1 MRVLLCPEP
10 MDTEALLTVTP
21 EELAQALLLRRQVLK
36 EELPN
41 VIRNLEA
48 EEESLEPRARRI
60 VASHRAS
67 NEKVAQLK
75 ERRNRAQKEAGSIL
89 GRVKMDRD
97 SLAESGKM
105 VNLDPNWKRE
115 KILDE
120 LEQIEDSIQTSAL
133 DHIAERKLL
142 DRRKKLLEENDR
154 WLKSRRDSNPEMAS
168 FIDSRAE
175 MNTLYREADKAH
187 RSMIETVEKAQPMHE
202 KKMVLTAELRDIR
215 RQMDRAKELL
225 AQSDYAIAHWER
237 RLKDGFGELGGGFPN
252 LMAANTRVAK
262 GGRSSFARNSK
273 PTRNK
278 NRQGGEEG

>member
-1 MRVLLCPEP
+1 

-41 VIRNLEA
+41 VIRTLEA
-48 EEESLEPRARRI
+48 EEESLEPRVQRI
-60 VASHRAS
+60 VTSHRAS
-67 NEKVAQLK
+67 NEKVAKLK

-89 GRVKMDRD
+89 GQVRMNRD

-115 KILDE
+115 KLLDE

-142 DRRKKLLEENDR
+142 DRRKKLLEDNDR
-154 WLKSRRDSNPEMAS
+154 WLRSRRDSNPEMAS

-187 RSMIETVEKAQPMHE
+187 RSMIEIVEKAQPMHE
-202 KKMVLTAELRDIR
+202 KKVTLTAELRDIR

-252 LMAANTRVAK
+252 LMAANTRVAE
-262 GGRSSFARNSK
+262 GGKSSFARNSN

-278 NRQGGEEG
+278 NRQGGEEE

>member
-1 MRVLLCPEP
+1 
-10 MDTEALLTVTP
+10 MDTEALLKVTP
-21 EELAQALLLRRQVLK
+21 GELAQALLLRRQVLK

-41 VIRNLEA
+41 VIRTLEA
-48 EEESLEPRARRI
+48 EEESLEPRVQRI
-60 VASHRAS
+60 VTSHRAS

-89 GRVKMDRD
+89 GQVRMNRD

-115 KILDE
+115 KLLDE

-154 WLKSRRDSNPEMAS
+154 WLRSRRDSNPEMAS

-175 MNTLYREADKAH
+175 MNILYREADKAH
-187 RSMIETVEKAQPMHE
+187 RSMIEIVEKAQPMHE
-202 KKMVLTAELRDIR
+202 KKMILTAELRD
-215 RQMDRAKELL
+215 
-225 AQSDYAIAHWER
+225 
-237 RLKDGFGELGGGFPN
+237 
-252 LMAANTRVAK
+252 
-262 GGRSSFARNSK
+262 
-273 PTRNK
+273 
-278 NRQGGEEG
+278 

>member
-1 MRVLLCPEP
+1 

-48 EEESLEPRARRI
+48 EEESLEPRVQRI
-60 VASHRAS
+60 VISHRAS

-75 ERRNRAQKEAGSIL
+75 ERRNRAQKEARSIL
-89 GRVKMDRD
+89 GQVKMNRD

-115 KILDE
+115 KLLDE
-120 LEQIEDSIQTSAL
+120 LEQIENSIQTSAL
-133 DHIAERKLL
+133 DHVAERKLL
-142 DRRKKLLEENDR
+142 DRRKKLLEKNDR

-168 FIDSRAE
+168 FIDSRAK

-187 RSMIETVEKAQPMHE
+187 RSMISTVEKAQPMHD
-202 KKMVLTAELRDIR
+202 KKIVLTAELRDIR
-215 RQMDRAKELL
+215 RQLDRAKELL

-252 LMAANTRVAK
+252 LMAANTRVAE

-273 PTRNK
+273 PKRSR
-278 NRQGGEEG
+278 NRQGGEEE